1 MDKTLQKAPFFKR
14 LLALMLDWIFIVILI
29 FICVIPMSFLMKVDE
44 YSEKF
49 DHYYSE
55 YEKKYGVKFDLTEE
69 QFNAM
74 TEEEL
79 KLYEEAYNALISD
92 EGANKAHDALFK
104 RILGS
109 IELSIL
115 AGYLVMD
122 VLFPLM
128 LKNGQTLGK
137 RVFNLAVLRT
147 AGEPTNMLTIL
158 SRTVLGKFTVQTVI
172 PVLVVCSI
180 LMGSLNPIGIL
191 YVVAI
196 LVANIV
202 LLIKK
207 DKALHDVMADTIVV
221 AVPAPTPRAKK
232 QEEASFAHKAKI
244 ATAKIEPRQ

>member
-14 LLALMLDWIFIVILI
+14 LLALMLDWMFIVIII
-29 FICVIPMSFLMKVDE
+29 FTCVIPMSFLLKVDE

-49 DHYYSE
+49 DQYYSE
-55 YEKKYGVKFDLTEE
+55 YEKKYGVDFDLTEE

-79 KLYEEAYNALISD
+79 KLYEEAYNALTSD
-92 EGANKAHDALFK
+92 EEANKAHDTLFK
-104 RILGS
+104 HMLGS
-109 IELSIL
+109 IELAIL

-137 RVFNLAVLRT
+137 RVFGLAVRR
-147 AGEPTNMLTIL
+147 ANGEPTNMITIL
-158 SRTVLGKFTVQTVI
+158 SRTVVGKFTVETAIPALVI
-172 PVLVVCSI
+172 CSV
-180 LMGSLNPIGIL
+180 LMGSLNLFGVL

-207 DKALHDVMADTIVV
+207 NKVLHDILADTMVV
-221 AVPAPTPRAKK
+221 AVPAPTSRAKK
-232 QEEASFAHKAKI
+232 EEPSFAHKAKI

>member
-14 LLALMLDWIFIVILI
+14 LLALMLDWMFIVIII
-29 FICVIPMSFLMKVDE
+29 FTCVIPMSFLLKVDE

-49 DHYYSE
+49 DQYYSE
-55 YEKKYGVKFDLTEE
+55 YEKKYGVDFDLTEE

-79 KLYEEAYNALISD
+79 KLYEEAYNALTSD
-92 EGANKAHDALFK
+92 EEANKAHDALFK
-104 RILGS
+104 RMLGS
-109 IELSIL
+109 IELAIL

-137 RVFNLAVLRT
+137 RVFGLAVRR
-147 AGEPTNMLTIL
+147 ANGEPTNMITIL
-158 SRTVLGKFTVQTVI
+158 SRTVVGKFTVETAIPALVI
-172 PVLVVCSI
+172 CSV
-180 LMGSLNPIGIL
+180 LMGSLNLFGVL

-207 DKALHDVMADTIVV
+207 NKVLHDILADTMVV
-221 AVPAPTPRAKK
+221 AVPAPTSRAKK
-232 QEEASFAHKAKI
+232 EEPSFAHKAKI

>member
-29 FICVIPMSFLMKVDE
+29 FTCVIPMSFLMKVDE

-79 KLYEEAYNALISD
+79 KLYEEAYNALTSD
-92 EGANKAHDALFK
+92 EEANKAHDALFK

-115 AGYLVMD
+115 AAYLVMD

-147 AGEPTNMLTIL
+147 GGEPVSMLTIL
-158 SRTVLGKFTVQTVI
+158 SRTVIGKFTVQTAI
-172 PVLVVCSI
+172 PALVVCSI
-180 LMGSLNPIGIL
+180 LMGSLNPVGIF
-191 YVVAI
+191 YVIAI

-207 DKALHDVMADTIVV
+207 GKTLHDILVDTIVV
-221 AVPAPTPRAKK
+221 VVPARASRAKK
-232 QEEASFAHKAKI
+232 EEESFAHKAKI

>member
-14 LLALMLDWIFIVILI
+14 LLALMLDWMFIVIII
-29 FICVIPMSFLMKVDE
+29 FTCVIPMSFLLKVDE

-49 DHYYSE
+49 DQYYSE
-55 YEKKYGVKFDLTEE
+55 YEKKYGVDFDLTEE

-79 KLYEEAYNALISD
+79 KLYEEAYNALTSD
-92 EGANKAHDALFK
+92 EEANKAHDALFK
-104 RILGS
+104 RMLGS
-109 IELSIL
+109 IELAIL

-137 RVFNLAVLRT
+137 RVFGLAVRRT
-147 AGEPTNMLTIL
+147 AGEPASMLTIL
-158 SRTVLGKFTVQTVI
+158 SRTVIGKFTVQTAI
-172 PVLVVCSI
+172 PALAVCSI
-180 LMGSLNPIGIL
+180 LMGSLNLIGIL
-191 YVVAI
+191 YIVAI

-207 DKALHDVMADTIVV
+207 NKALHDVLADTIVV
-221 AVPAPTPRAKK
+221 AVPARATCAKK
-232 QEEASFAHKAKI
+232 QEESFAHKAKI